1 MQLISDY
8 IKLFI
13 QDRKVYCEDVT
24 VQSYIFYL
32 GRFTKWLDSDDFDLL
47 NKQTLRDYIYSLRYR
62 MKNTS
67 IATNYRPVKAFCKWL
82 YQEDYLDKDITI
94 GVKLP
99 KKDAAIVEPLT
110 ALEVKQIDDTIINMS
125 LNDHL
130 ALRNYCIFHLMLD
143 CGLRRKEVVQL
154 HRLDIKSD
162 RLIIHNAKNNKD
174 RIVLLPRFLYF
185 SLRNYY
191 NESHYA
197 HDYVKNS
204 SSSVFLDMYDNE
216 PITLNTIKCFYQDL
230 KSLSGIERIHGHLCR
245 HTFATSYLQYGG
257 DMEKLRLFM
266 GHADYEILKN
276 YLHLSLIYP
285 DVYRLD
291 DIFFKKPD
299 T

>member
-1 MQLISDY
+1 MLSISKLID
-8 IKLFI
+8 LFI

-24 VQSYIFYL
+24 VKSYIFYL
-32 GRFTKWLDSDDFDLL
+32 DRFTKWLDSDDSSLL
-47 NKQTLRDYIYSLRYR
+47 TKYTLRNYILSLRSQ

-82 YQEDYLDKDITI
+82 YQEDYLDQDITI

-110 ALEVKQIDDTIINMS
+110 DEEVHQIDDTIINKS
-125 LNDHL
+125 VNDHI

-154 HRLDIKSD
+154 RRLDVKHD

-174 RIVLLPRFLYF
+174 RIVLLPKFLYL
-185 SLRNYY
+185 SILNYY

-197 HDYVKNS
+197 HDHVKNDS
-204 SSSVFLDMYDNE
+204 TFVFLDMYDNE
-216 PITLNTIKCFYQDL
+216 PITLNTIKMFYQDL
-230 KSLSGIERIHGHLCR
+230 KSLSGIDRIHGHLCR
-245 HTFATSYLQYGG
+245 HTFATSFLQYGG

-276 YLHLSLIYP
+276 YLHLSLVYP
-285 DVYRLD
+285 DVYKID
-291 DIFFKKPD
+291 DIFFN
-299 T
+299 

>member
-1 MQLISDY
+1 MLSISKLID
-8 IKLFI
+8 LFI

-24 VQSYIFYL
+24 VKSYIFYL
-32 GRFTKWLDSDDFDLL
+32 DRFTKWLDSDDSSLL
-47 NKQTLRDYIYSLRYR
+47 TKYTLRNYILSLRSQ

-82 YQEDYLDKDITI
+82 YQEDYLDHDITI

-110 ALEVKQIDDTIINMS
+110 DEEVHQIDDTIINKS
-125 LNDHL
+125 LNDHI

-154 HRLDIKSD
+154 RRLDVKHD

-174 RIVLLPRFLYF
+174 RIVLLPKFLYL
-185 SLRNYY
+185 SINNYY

-197 HDYVKNS
+197 HDYVKNDS
-204 SSSVFLDMYDNE
+204 TFVFLDMYDNE
-216 PITLNTIKCFYQDL
+216 PITLNTIKMFYQDL
-230 KSLSGIERIHGHLCR
+230 KSLSGIDRIHGHLCR
-245 HTFATSYLQYGG
+245 HTFATSFLQYGG

-285 DVYRLD
+285 DVYKID
-291 DIFFKKPD
+291 DIFFN
-299 T
+299 

>member
-1 MQLISDY
+1 MNTISDY
-8 IKLFI
+8 IEMFI

-24 VQSYIFYL
+24 VRSYVFYL
-32 GRFTKWLDSDDFDLL
+32 GRFTKWLSSDDFKQL
-47 NKQTLRDYIYSLRYR
+47 NKQTLRSYILSLRFT

-82 YQEDYLDKDITI
+82 YQEDYLDRDITV

-99 KKDAAIVEPLT
+99 KKDEAIVEPLIGD
-110 ALEVKQIDDTIINMS
+110 EVLQIDNSIINKS

-143 CGLRRKEVVQL
+143 CGLRRKDVVQL
-154 HRLDIKSD
+154 RRLDIKHD
-162 RLIIHNAKNNKD
+162 RLIIHNAKNKKE
-174 RIVLLPRFLYF
+174 RIVLLPKFLYL

-191 NESHYA
+191 NESHYC
-197 HDYVKNS
+197 HDYVKNDS
-204 SSSVFLDMYDNE
+204 TYVFLDLHDNK
-216 PITLNTIKCFYQDL
+216 PITANTIKCFYQDL

-257 DMEKLRLFM
+257 EMEKLRLFM
-266 GHADYEILKN
+266 GHSDYKILIN

-285 DVYRLD
+285 NVYKLD

>member
-1 MQLISDY
+1 MLSISKLID
-8 IKLFI
+8 LFI

-24 VQSYIFYL
+24 VKSYIFYL
-32 GRFTKWLDSDDFDLL
+32 DRFTKWLDSDDSSLL
-47 NKQTLRDYIYSLRYR
+47 TKYTLRNYILSLRSQ

-82 YQEDYLDKDITI
+82 YQEDYLDQDITI

-110 ALEVKQIDDTIINMS
+110 DEEVHQIDDTIINKS
-125 LNDHL
+125 VNDHI

-154 HRLDIKSD
+154 RRLDVKHD

-174 RIVLLPRFLYF
+174 RIVLLPKFLYL
-185 SLRNYY
+185 SILNYY
-191 NESHYA
+191 NESHYV
-197 HDYVKNS
+197 HDHVKNDS
-204 SSSVFLDMYDNE
+204 TFVFLDMYDNE
-216 PITLNTIKCFYQDL
+216 PITLNTIKMFYQDL
-230 KSLSGIERIHGHLCR
+230 KSLSGIDRIHGHLCR
-245 HTFATSYLQYGG
+245 HTFATSFLQYDG

-276 YLHLSLIYP
+276 YLHLSLVYP
-285 DVYRLD
+285 DVYKID
-291 DIFFKKPD
+291 DIFFK
-299 T
+299 

>member
-99 KKDAAIVEPLT
+99 KKDPAIVEPLT
-110 ALEVKQIDDTIINMS
+110 DQEVHQIDDTIINKS
-125 LNDHL
+125 VNKHI
-130 ALRNYCIFHLMLD
+130 ALRNYCIFHLALD
-143 CGLRRKEVVQL
+143 CGLRRKEIVQL
-154 HRLDIKSD
+154 QRLDIKFD

-191 NESHYA
+191 NESHFA

-266 GHADYEILKN
+266 GHSDYEILKN

>member
-1 MQLISDY
+1 MQRISDY

-32 GRFTKWLDSDDFDLL
+32 GRFIKWLDSDDFEQL
-47 NKQTLRDYIYSLRYR
+47 NKQTLRSYILSLRFT

-110 ALEVKQIDDTIINMS
+110 DQEVHQIDDAIINKS
-125 LNDHL
+125 VNKHI
-130 ALRNYCIFHLMLD
+130 ALRNYCIFHLALD
-143 CGLRRKEVVQL
+143 CGLRRKEIVQL
-154 HRLDIKSD
+154 RKMDIKHD

-174 RIVLLPRFLYF
+174 RIVLLPRFLFLSLHNYF
-185 SLRNYY
+185 I
-191 NESHYA
+191 ESHYA
-197 HDYVKNS
+197 HDHVKNES
-204 SSSVFLDMYDNE
+204 KIVFLDFYDIE

-230 KSLSGIERIHGHLCR
+230 KTLSGIDRIHGHLCR
-245 HTFATSYLQYGG
+245 QTSC
-257 DMEKLRLFM
+257 
-266 GHADYEILKN
+266 
-276 YLHLSLIYP
+276 LSLRQI
-285 DVYRLD
+285 L
-291 DIFFKKPD
+291 I
-299 T
+299 

>member
-1 MQLISDY
+1 MLLISKLID
-8 IKLFI
+8 LFI

-24 VQSYIFYL
+24 VKSYIFYL
-32 GRFTKWLDSDDFDLL
+32 DRFTKWLDSDDSSLL
-47 NKQTLRDYIYSLRYR
+47 TKYTLRNYILSLRSQ

-82 YQEDYLDKDITI
+82 YQEDYLDQDITI

-110 ALEVKQIDDTIINMS
+110 DEEVHQIDDTIINKS
-125 LNDHL
+125 VNDHI

-154 HRLDIKSD
+154 RRLDVKHD

-174 RIVLLPRFLYF
+174 RIVLLPKFLYL
-185 SLRNYY
+185 SILNYY

-197 HDYVKNS
+197 HDHVKNDS
-204 SSSVFLDMYDNE
+204 TFVFLDMYDNE
-216 PITLNTIKCFYQDL
+216 PITLNTIKMFYQDL
-230 KSLSGIERIHGHLCR
+230 KSLSGIDRIHGHLCR
-245 HTFATSYLQYGG
+245 HTFATSFLQYGG

-276 YLHLSLIYP
+276 YLHLSLVYP
-285 DVYRLD
+285 DVYKID
-291 DIFFKKPD
+291 DIFFK
-299 T
+299 

>member
-1 MQLISDY
+1 MLSISKLID
-8 IKLFI
+8 LFI

-24 VQSYIFYL
+24 VKSYIFYL
-32 GRFTKWLDSDDFDLL
+32 DRFTKWLDSDDSSLL
-47 NKQTLRDYIYSLRYR
+47 TKYTLRNYILSLRSQ

-82 YQEDYLDKDITI
+82 YQEDYLDQDITI

-110 ALEVKQIDDTIINMS
+110 DEEVHQIDDTIINKS
-125 LNDHL
+125 VNDHI

-154 HRLDIKSD
+154 RRLDVKHD

-174 RIVLLPRFLYF
+174 RIVLLPKFLYL
-185 SLRNYY
+185 SILNYY

-197 HDYVKNS
+197 HDHVKNDS
-204 SSSVFLDMYDNE
+204 TFVFLDMYDNE
-216 PITLNTIKCFYQDL
+216 PITLNTIKMFYQDL
-230 KSLSGIERIHGHLCR
+230 KSLSGIDRIHGHLCR
-245 HTFATSYLQYGG
+245 HTFATSFLQYGG

-276 YLHLSLIYP
+276 YLHLSLVYP
-285 DVYRLD
+285 DVYKID
-291 DIFFKKPD
+291 DIFFK
-299 T
+299 

>member
-62 MKNTS
+62 MNNTS

-110 ALEVKQIDDTIINMS
+110 DQEVYQIDDTIINNS
-125 LNDHL
+125 VNKHI
-130 ALRNYCIFHLMLD
+130 ALRNYCIFHLALD
-143 CGLRRKEVVQL
+143 CGLRRKEIVQL
-154 HRLDIKSD
+154 HKMDIKFD

-230 KSLSGIERIHGHLCR
+230 KSLSGIDRIHGHLCR
-245 HTFATSYLQYGG
+245 HTFATSFLQYGG

-285 DVYRLD
+285 DVYKLD

>member
-1 MQLISDY
+1 MLPISNLID
-8 IKLFI
+8 LFI
-13 QDRKVYCEDVT
+13 QDRKVYFEDVT
-24 VQSYIFYL
+24 VKSYIFYL
-32 GRFTKWLDSDDFDLL
+32 DRFTKWLDSDDSSLL
-47 NKQTLRDYIYSLRYR
+47 TKYTLRNYILSLRSQ

-82 YQEDYLDKDITI
+82 YQEDYLDQDITI

-110 ALEVKQIDDTIINMS
+110 DEEVHQIDDTIINKS
-125 LNDHL
+125 VNDHM

-154 HRLDIKSD
+154 RRLDVKHD

-174 RIVLLPRFLYF
+174 RIVLLPKFLYL
-185 SLRNYY
+185 SIRNYY

-197 HDYVKNS
+197 HDHVKNDS
-204 SSSVFLDMYDNE
+204 TFVFLDMYDNE
-216 PITLNTIKCFYQDL
+216 PITLNTIKMFYQDL
-230 KSLSGIERIHGHLCR
+230 KSLSGIDRIHVHLCR
-245 HTFATSYLQYGG
+245 HTFATSFLQYGG

-276 YLHLSLIYP
+276 YLHLSLVYP
-285 DVYRLD
+285 DVYKID
-291 DIFFKKPD
+291 DIFFK
-299 T
+299 

>member
-1 MQLISDY
+1 MLPISNLID
-8 IKLFI
+8 LFI

-24 VQSYIFYL
+24 VKSYIFYL
-32 GRFTKWLDSDDFDLL
+32 DRFTKWLDSDDSSLL
-47 NKQTLRDYIYSLRYR
+47 TKYTLRNYILSLRSQ

-82 YQEDYLDKDITI
+82 YQEDYLDQDITI

-110 ALEVKQIDDTIINMS
+110 DEEVHQIDDTIINKS
-125 LNDHL
+125 VNDHM

-154 HRLDIKSD
+154 RRLDVKHD

-174 RIVLLPRFLYF
+174 RIVLLPKFLYL
-185 SLRNYY
+185 SIRNYY

-197 HDYVKNS
+197 HDHVKNDS
-204 SSSVFLDMYDNE
+204 TFVFLDMYDNE
-216 PITLNTIKCFYQDL
+216 PITLNTIKMFYQDL
-230 KSLSGIERIHGHLCR
+230 KSLSGIDRIHVHLCR
-245 HTFATSYLQYGG
+245 HTFATSFLQYGG

-276 YLHLSLIYP
+276 YLHLSLVYP
-285 DVYRLD
+285 DVYKID
-291 DIFFKKPD
+291 DIFFK
-299 T
+299 